1 MTISQLF
8 MMLRARWRIALF
20 VFAVIVLAVM
30 SVTLVLPR
38 QYVAQAAVLADSKGT
53 NPVTGMAVP
62 SQMLAGYMA
71 TQVDVIG
78 SHNVA
83 LKVVDK
89 LKLVD
94 NPAVRERFNSI
105 TNGSGSIRDWMA
117 DVLLRNLDVLPD
129 RDSAVI
135 TIAFS
140 GTDPGYAA
148 TMANAFADSYIQTT
162 LELRNDP
169 ARRQAEWFD
178 EQIRSLRKSL
188 EASQQKLAVYQREN
202 NLVSVDPN
210 RLDVENARLAE
221 IANQLTVAQGT
232 KYESTSRLSQ
242 LKQVKSQDA
251 LMQLPDIL
259 GNGLLQSM
267 KADLARAD
275 SKLAE
280 VAERYDRNHPQY
292 IAAAAEVNALRGK
305 LWAEIGTARGAI
317 EQSATLAERR
327 EGELQQALEK
337 QKQTILELQKQRD
350 QQAVLYREVENA
362 QRTYDAALQR
372 SSQVRMESEF
382 TQSNIAILNPA
393 VPPLNPAKPNVFM
406 NLILSIAAGL
416 MLGVTAA
423 LLMELRDRRIRGRN
437 DVLDAIDA
445 PLLAELPPVNT
456 RGRRRGRGAD
466 LVPA

>member
-1 MTISQLF
+1 MTIAQLF
-8 MMLRARWRIALF
+8 TMLRARWRIALF
-20 VFAVIVLAVM
+20 VFAFIVLAVM
-30 SVTLVLPR
+30 AVTLMLPR
-38 QYVAQAAVLADSKGT
+38 QYVAQAAVVADSKGT
-53 NPVTGMAVP
+53 NPVTGMAIP

-105 TNGSGSIRDWMA
+105 TNGSGNVRDWMA
-117 DVLLRNLDVLPD
+117 DVLLANLDVLPD

-140 GTDPGYAA
+140 GTDPNYAA

-162 LELRNDP
+162 LDLRNDP
-169 ARRQAEWFD
+169 ARRQVEWFD

-242 LKQVKSQDA
+242 LKQVKSQDS

-259 GNGLLQSM
+259 GNSLLQSM

-317 EQSATLAERR
+317 EQSAKLAERR
-327 EGELQQALEK
+327 EGELQQALEQ
-337 QKQTILELQKQRD
+337 QKKTILELQKQRD
-350 QQAVLYREVENA
+350 QQAVLYREVESA
-362 QRTYDAALQR
+362 QRTYEAALQR

-393 VPPLNPAKPNVFM
+393 IPPLRPAKPNVLM
-406 NLILSIAAGL
+406 NLILSIAAGM
-416 MLGVTAA
+416 MLGATAA
-423 LLMELRDRRIRGRN
+423 LLMELRDRRVRDRN
-437 DVLDAIDA
+437 DLLAAIDA
-445 PLLAELPPVNT
+445 PLLAELPPVNV
-456 RGRRRGRGAD
+456 RGRRRGRGND